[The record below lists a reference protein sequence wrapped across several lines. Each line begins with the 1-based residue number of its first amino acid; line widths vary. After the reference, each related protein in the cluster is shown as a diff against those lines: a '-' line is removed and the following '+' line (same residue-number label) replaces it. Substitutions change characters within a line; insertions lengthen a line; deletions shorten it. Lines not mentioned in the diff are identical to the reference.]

1 MSVCVVDASV
11 AAKWFAPD
19 EAHADAAFALLEET
33 PRLHAP
39 DFFLLE
45 LDNLFCKWAR
55 RGVIAA
61 DEAEEMR
68 RELRKQTI
76 VYSPFAEM
84 QDHAFALAVETG
96 RALYDCLYL
105 ALALLIDGVMVTA
118 DKRFHDDVANTPLS
132 ERVEW
137 IGEWAAR

>member
-1 MSVCVVDASV
+1 LSTYVVDASV

-19 EAHADAAFALLEET
+19 EDHADAAFALLEHN

-55 RGVIAA
+55 RGIVTP
-61 DEAEEMR
+61 DETEEMR

-76 VYSPFAEM
+76 VYYPFAEI
-84 QDHAFALAVETG
+84 QDHAFALANETG

-105 ALALLIDGVMVTA
+105 ALAILIDGVMVTA
-118 DKRFHDDVANTPLS
+118 DKKFHDDLANTPLAG
-132 ERVEW
+132 RVAW
-137 IGEWAAR
+137 VGEIK